1 MNGSTDDELSP
12 AERDALARLDRRI
25 DPPASLEERTV
36 AALRREALVRD
47 RRSKTGAAWLR
58 PARAAIAAVLVLG
71 AGFMAGRWWSG
82 PPAGEE
88 SPADFI
94 LILRAGPEA
103 SLPDD
108 EAELMRRVE
117 EYTVWARLAGQSGSL
132 VAGEKLQDGGRLL
145 ERSGDGLEAVA
156 LARVA
161 ERGSVQG
168 YFLIRS
174 ASYEEAVRVA
184 RDCPHLRYGGAIELR
199 KIERFQE
206 ERS

>member
-1 MNGSTDDELSP
+1 MSGGIDEELTS
-12 AERDALARLDRRI
+12 AERDALAGLDRQV

-36 AALRREALVRD
+36 TALRREGLLRD
-47 RRSKTGAAWLR
+47 RRPRAESAWLR
-58 PARAAIAAVLVLG
+58 PAWAAVAVALVLG
-71 AGFMAGRWWSG
+71 AGFAVGRWSG
-82 PPAGEE
+82 PSPDGET
-88 SPADFI
+88 PADFI
-94 LILRAGPEA
+94 LILRAGTEDSQPE
-103 SLPDD
+103 D

-117 EYTVWARLAGQSGSL
+117 EYTVWAQVAGQSGSL

-161 ERGSVQG
+161 EPGSVQG
-168 YFLIRS
+168 FFLIRS

-184 RDCPHLRYGGAIELR
+184 RDCPHLRFGGAIELR